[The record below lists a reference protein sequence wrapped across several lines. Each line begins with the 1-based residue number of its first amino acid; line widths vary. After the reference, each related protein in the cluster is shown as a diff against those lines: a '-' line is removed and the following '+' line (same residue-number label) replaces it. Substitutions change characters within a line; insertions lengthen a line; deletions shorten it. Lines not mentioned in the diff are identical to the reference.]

1 MIKHTVWWICGWD
14 TIRSANPPKIANKL
28 KSVYEVLFL
37 LYETL
42 LETLGRTLDNRALW
56 GLPMLEKHR
65 RKVYF
70 IRHWVIRCPSRIAGD
85 WMEKVQLRLYWI
97 CINFISRP
105 KLFERNTAAS
115 EKGRKVKKWVGA
127 ACSLG
132 FILVVVVVCCG
143 NWADSRDAT
152 VIGSL
157 FISRHW
163 SWFQTCARPP
173 IGEPSIALLSTTR
186 QVWEAYPWRPRGP
199 KVRKPGRS
207 PLGEIDVAGCGS
219 GWPNWLSM
227 PGIWVHLIYWM
238 FGAQNGRTCEVEISL
253 CWVFK
258 AGSGQWQV
266 QFSSVLKL
274 GVLWVIL
281 SP

>member
-1 MIKHTVWWICGWD
+1 
-14 TIRSANPPKIANKL
+14 
-28 KSVYEVLFL
+28 
-37 LYETL
+37 
-42 LETLGRTLDNRALW
+42 
-56 GLPMLEKHR
+56 
-65 RKVYF
+65 
-70 IRHWVIRCPSRIAGD
+70 
-85 WMEKVQLRLYWI
+85 
-97 CINFISRP
+97 
-105 KLFERNTAAS
+105 
-115 EKGRKVKKWVGA
+115 
-127 ACSLG
+127 
-132 FILVVVVVCCG
+132 LVVVVVTEQTPEMRLLLG
-143 NWADSRDAT
+143 RYSFQGTDHDSKH
-152 VIGSL
+152 VPG
-157 FISRHW
+157 
-163 SWFQTCARPP
+163 PP

-227 PGIWVHLIYWM
+227 PGIWLHLIYWM

-253 CWVFK
+253 CWVIK

>member
-1 MIKHTVWWICGWD
+1 MIKHKVWWICGWD

-28 KSVYEVLFL
+28 KSVYEVVFL

-115 EKGRKVKKWVGA
+115 EKGRKVKKWLGA
-127 ACSLG
+127 ACRLG
-132 FILVVVVVCCG
+132 FILVVVVVTEQTPEMRLLLG
-143 NWADSRDAT
+143 RYSFQGTDHDSKH
-152 VIGSL
+152 VPG
-157 FISRHW
+157 
-163 SWFQTCARPP
+163 PP

-227 PGIWVHLIYWM
+227 PGIWLHLIYWM